1 MTFESME
8 AVEEFYKAYA
18 HNVGFSVRIG
28 QNKTVNNVVVWK
40 RFLCGK
46 AAFRTKK
53 EEERKNDLSGQ
64 KIRTHARKITRC
76 GCEAMSRFKRA
87 DKFS

>member
-28 QNKTVNNVVVWK
+28 QKKTVDNVVVW
-40 RFLCGK
+40 R
-46 AAFRTKK
+46 
-53 EEERKNDLSGQ
+53 
-64 KIRTHARKITRC
+64 
-76 GCEAMSRFKRA
+76 
-87 DKFS
+87 